1 MLGSLFAF
9 PNQTEAQEKKAEIG
23 VLVGGSVSEERP
35 ALTASAQ
42 LELQTQRPWTL
53 SLSGS
58 GLINPT
64 MSGAIL
70 GIKFGYTPTDW
81 IKPLLYVVQR
91 STTGVP
97 EDLVTIAVGPSY
109 RYWFNGTMPDRTGI
123 AGSTSLSIKPSKRT
137 IGQIEL
143 SYFPYTSEVMF
154 ILQAGLRF

>member
-1 MLGSLFAF
+1 
-9 PNQTEAQEKKAEIG
+9 
-23 VLVGGSVSEERP
+23 
-35 ALTASAQ
+35 
-42 LELQTQRPWTL
+42 
-53 SLSGS
+53 
-58 GLINPT
+58 